1 MVGRSEPQALVL
13 CDVGGGAW
21 NGGGWARVDHQFW
34 LDRVDDH
41 AARACPYSAIKAAMH
56 GMSRSL
62 AKEFGPHGVRVNTV
76 VTGWMM
82 TEKQLSQVPGS
93 SSS

>member
-1 MVGRSEPQALVL
+1 MNLRHSFFATQAAAPGMVAAGRGSIINF
-13 CDVGGGAW
+13 GSIAW
-21 NGGGWARVDHQFW
+21 MIMLPELA
-34 LDRVDDH
+34 
-41 AARACPYSAIKAAMH
+41 PYSAIKAAMH